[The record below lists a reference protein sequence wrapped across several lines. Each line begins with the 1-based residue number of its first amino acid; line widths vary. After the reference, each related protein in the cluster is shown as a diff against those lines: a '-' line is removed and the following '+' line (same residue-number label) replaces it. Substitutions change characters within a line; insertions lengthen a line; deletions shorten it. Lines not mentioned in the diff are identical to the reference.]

1 MSAPDASSR
10 SDALRRAL
18 VAFRDLRGRYE
29 ELRRREAEPIAVIG
43 VGCRFPGGAE
53 GPEGYWRLLRD
64 GVDAVREIP
73 PDRWD
78 AAELYDPDPEA
89 PGRLYTNAGG
99 YLSSPVDGFDA
110 ALFGIAP
117 REAANM
123 DPQQRL
129 LLETVWEALED
140 AGEAPDRLA
149 GSPAGVFIGISSSDY
164 LLAMQAA
171 GGLRNVNAWS
181 GTGSLWSIAAG
192 RISYLLGLKGP
203 SFPVDTACSSSLLA
217 VHLAM
222 RSLRRGECRLAL
234 AGGVNLILSPYST
247 VTMCKLRALSPTG
260 RCRAFDAAADGY
272 VRGEGAGIVVLKR
285 LGDALADGDTVHAVL
300 RGSAVNHD
308 GRSSGLTVPHGPS
321 QQEVVRA
328 ALADAGVEPADVAYV
343 EAHATGTSLGDPI
356 EIHALAG
363 VFAPRPP
370 DRPLWVGSVKTNF
383 GHLEAAAGIAG
394 LIKVV
399 LALEREQIPG
409 QLHFRRLNP
418 QAAVTG
424 IDLRI
429 AVELLPWPA
438 GRRRIAGVSAFGIG
452 GTNVHVV
459 VEAAAARQAGE
470 EQEAPAERPLHLLT
484 LSAKSAAAVEELA
497 RRYAGYL
504 REHPDLP
511 LADAAYTANTG
522 RAHQGVR
529 RVVVATSTAEAALR
543 LAERRS
549 QGEAPGTFAGEL
561 TGREEARIAFL
572 FAGQGAQYAGMG
584 RSLYEAQPVFRQTL
598 DRCNEVLRPLL
609 GRSLAGALYGGT
621 ADPREIH
628 DTALAQPALVALA
641 ASLVALWRSWGVEP
655 GAVLGHSVGEVA
667 AAWAAGMI
675 DLEEALCF
683 AAERGRLM
691 QGLPAGGGMAAVF
704 AAPEQVEAGL
714 VHRDRVAIAALNGPR
729 NVVLSG
735 AAEEV
740 GDNLARLAA
749 GGAVTRWLPV
759 SRAFHSPLVEPILA
773 DLEAAASRL
782 TLRPPRLP
790 CAANLTGGLFAAP
803 PDGAYWRRQAREPVR
818 FAAGLATL
826 AELGCNVFVEIGPS
840 GALCALGRDCLAGE
854 RISWC
859 PSLSRRHG
867 DWVVLLESLAGL
879 YLAGVAI
886 DWRGFDR
893 GRRRFKVALPGYPFE
908 RQRHWFESAGGQAAG
923 GGAACAAEGQQAPLW
938 QQAPPLGEL
947 LPAPLAGHRQAARP
961 VDAGAAPSG
970 PGRLPP
976 GPCSSQEVEQRLRD
990 AVGAV
995 LGTPPAELSSTA
1007 HLFELGL
1014 DSLMTVELL
1023 NRLKRDLGLP
1033 LYPRELYDHPTLA
1046 SFGSY
1051 LARELDRRAVAPR
1064 DLPAAVATPQ
1074 AQARQLPTPPAATGA
1089 VPPSVIL
1096 LLSAPRSGSTLLR
1109 VMLAGHPA
1117 LFSPPELHLLAFE
1130 GMRQRQAALQAS
1142 YLGEGLERALLEL
1155 RGVDAGLARREVGE
1169 LVAANRPVAEVY
1181 RLLCEL
1187 AGGRALVDKSPSYA
1201 YAATTLAR
1209 AEALF
1214 GGTAKYLHLIR
1225 HPAPAIASFVRL
1237 RMETLIG
1244 AAGEAPV
1251 DVAEEVWRRS
1261 NSNLEA
1267 FLAGIQPERRLLVR
1281 YEDLVREPEM
1291 VARRICAFLGIEW
1304 DPAVLDPYHGER
1316 MTDGLTDRSLPIGDP
1331 EFLSHDRI
1339 DPGLAL
1345 HVQAS
1350 FLPRPLRPET
1360 LELARRFGY
1369 PLGAPAAA
1377 SELARPAEREVQRS
1391 GLSLRLCEW
1400 GPSEGPV
1407 VLCLHGL
1414 LDQALIWEE
1423 IAVRLARRGLRTV
1436 AYDQRGHGR
1445 SAWVGAGCSYALQDF
1460 VVDAGAVLSELGD
1473 GPVLLA
1479 GHSFGALVAA
1489 MLAGLGQRPI
1499 AGLLLVEP
1507 PSAVRDPVDEA
1518 LDSLAAMLQHAEVF
1532 PLRPA
1537 CADLD
1542 SVTAQWRLRLP
1553 SLSEDFARRLAAR
1566 GSEAAPGGWVGRAD
1580 PRLSMRAG
1588 LGWGAAA
1595 LGPEGYGALL
1605 RRVQGPACV
1614 VFGSESGLGR
1624 GEAWDYLTAAGRV
1637 GRREVPGGH
1646 HPHVDSPDR
1655 VVEIILSMRGD

>member
-1 MSAPDASSR
+1 MSEPDASSR

-18 VAFRDLRGRYE
+18 VAFRDLRARYE
-29 ELRRREAEPIAVIG
+29 ELRRREAEPIAVTG

-53 GPEGYWRLLRD
+53 GTEGYWRLLRD

-73 PDRWD
+73 PGRWD
-78 AAELYDPDPEA
+78 AAALYDPDPEA

-99 YLSSPVDGFDA
+99 YLSSPVDAFDA
-110 ALFGIAP
+110 GLFGIAP

-149 GSPAGVFIGISSSDY
+149 GSPAGVFIGISSTDY

-192 RISYLLGLKGP
+192 RISYLLGLEGP

-247 VTMCKLRALSPTG
+247 LMMCKLRALSPTG

-328 ALADAGVEPADVAYV
+328 ALADAGVEPADVTYV
-343 EAHATGTSLGDPI
+343 EAHATGTPLGDPI

-418 QAAVTG
+418 HAAVTG

-429 AVELLPWPA
+429 AAELLPWPA
-438 GRRRIAGVSAFGIG
+438 GRRRIAGVSAFGIS

-470 EQEAPAERPLHLLT
+470 EREALAERPLHLLT

-497 RRYAGYL
+497 RRYEGYL
-504 REHPDLP
+504 REHPDLRF
-511 LADAAYTANTG
+511 ADAAYTANTG
-522 RAHQGVR
+522 RAHQEVR

-543 LAERRS
+543 LTERRS
-549 QGEAPGTFAGEL
+549 RGEAPGTFAGEL

-572 FAGQGAQYAGMG
+572 FAGQGAQVAGMG
-584 RSLYEAQPVFRQTL
+584 RSLYEAEPVFRQTL
-598 DRCNEVLRPLL
+598 DRCDEVLRPLL
-609 GRSLAGALYGGT
+609 GRSLAGALYGGA
-621 ADPREIH
+621 ADAREIH
-628 DTALAQPALVALA
+628 DTALAQPALVAFA

-655 GAVLGHSVGEVA
+655 EAVLGHSVGEVA

-714 VHRDRVAIAALNGPR
+714 AHRDRVAIAALNGPR

-749 GGAVTRWLPV
+749 GGAAARWLPV
-759 SRAFHSPLVEPILA
+759 SHAFHSPLVEPILA

-790 CAANLTGGLFAAP
+790 CAANLTGEIFAAP
-803 PDGAYWRRQAREPVR
+803 PDGAYWRRQARAPVR
-818 FAAGLATL
+818 FAAGLAAL
-826 AELGCNVFVEIGPS
+826 AELGCNAFVEIGPS

-854 RISWC
+854 RISWW

-867 DWVVLLESLAGL
+867 DWAALLESLAGL
-879 YLAGVAI
+879 YLAGVPI

-893 GRRRFKVALPGYPFE
+893 GRRRLKVALPGYPFE
-908 RQRHWFESAGGQAAG
+908 RRRHWFESAGGQAAG
-923 GGAACAAEGQQAPLW
+923 GGAACAAEGQQAP
-938 QQAPPLGEL
+938 PC
-947 LPAPLAGHRQAARP
+947 
-961 VDAGAAPSG
+961 

-976 GPCSSQEVEQRLRD
+976 GPCSSAEVEERLRD
-990 AVGAV
+990 AAGAV

-1014 DSLMTVELL
+1014 DSLMAVELL

-1064 DLPAAVATPQ
+1064 DPSAAAT
-1074 AQARQLPTPPAATGA
+1074 TPPAPARELLAPPAAMSA
-1089 VPPSVIL
+1089 VPSNVIL

-1142 YLGEGLERALLEL
+1142 YLGEGLERALVEL
-1155 RGVDAGLARREVGE
+1155 RGVDAGVARREVGE

-1244 AAGEAPV
+1244 AAGEAPL

-1281 YEDLVREPEM
+1281 YEDLVREPET

-1316 MTDGLTDRSLPIGDP
+1316 MTSGLTDSSLPIGDP

-1345 HVQAS
+1345 RSQAS

-1369 PLGAPAAA
+1369 PPGAPAAA
-1377 SELARPAEREVQRS
+1377 AEPAPPAEREVRRS
-1391 GLSLRLCEW
+1391 GLSLCLCEW

-1445 SAWVGAGCSYALQDF
+1445 SAWVGAGCSYALPDF
-1460 VVDAGAVLSELGD
+1460 VVDAGAVLSQLGD

-1507 PSAVRDPVDEA
+1507 PSAVRDPVQEA
-1518 LDSLAAMLQHAEVF
+1518 LDSLAAMLQHAEAS

-1542 SVTAQWRLRLP
+1542 GVTAQWRHRLP
-1553 SLSEDFARRLAAR
+1553 SLSEDLARRLAAR

-1580 PRLSMRAG
+1580 PRLSLRAG

-1595 LGPEGYGALL
+1595 LGTEGYGALL

-1624 GEAWDYLTAAGRV
+1624 GQAWDCLTVAGQV

-1646 HPHVDSPDR
+1646 HPHLDSPDR